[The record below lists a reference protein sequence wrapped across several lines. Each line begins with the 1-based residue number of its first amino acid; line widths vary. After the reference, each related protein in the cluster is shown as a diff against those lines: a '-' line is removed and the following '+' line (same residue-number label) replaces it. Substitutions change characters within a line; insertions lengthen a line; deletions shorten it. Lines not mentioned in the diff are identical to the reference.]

1 MKKKNNKIIPLEI
14 DEQATFVEYLKIKRL
29 LFSAITQD
37 TYTTSWSQKRRNKML
52 GVEKGLP
59 DLIIFIP
66 KKNILLFIEMKRQ
79 NSSPSQ
85 TKQSQKDWLEALNQ
99 VSGVLAVVCRGA
111 QEAIDLVEKS
121 LK

>member
-1 MKKKNNKIIPLEI
+1 MKEKKYYPIENEECYTFADYLRLRGLKFTHIPNE
-14 DEQATFVEYLKIKRL
+14 
-29 LFSAITQD
+29 
-37 TYTTSWSQKRRNKML
+37 TYTPHWGVKMRNKRL
-52 GVEKGLP
+52 GVESGVP
-59 DLIIFIP
+59 DYLIFIP